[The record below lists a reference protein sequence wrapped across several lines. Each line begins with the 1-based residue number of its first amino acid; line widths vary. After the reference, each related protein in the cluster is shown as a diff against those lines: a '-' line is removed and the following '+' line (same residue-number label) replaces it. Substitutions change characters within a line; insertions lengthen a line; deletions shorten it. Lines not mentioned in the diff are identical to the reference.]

1 MAGKPSRE
9 EELRAAR
16 GGKLAELRAAGW
28 AWPND
33 FRPTHRAAELHAAH
47 DAAAADAL
55 PAEELAVAGRMMLKR
70 VQGKTSFVQ
79 LQDESGRVQLMALR
93 ERLGDAAY
101 AEFRRW
107 DLGDIIGARGALMK
121 TRTGELTVRVRELRL
136 LGKALRPPPEKF
148 HGLHDIEL
156 RYRRRHLDLLANE
169 HVRTLFRRRS
179 RLLAELRRLLDER
192 GFLEVETPL
201 LHPVAGG
208 AAARPFV
215 TRHEALR
222 RDLYLR
228 VAPELYLKR
237 LVIGGFERVF
247 ELNRSFRNEGLS
259 TQHNPEFTML
269 ELYQAHADYRDLMRL
284 LEELLPALARV
295 VLGGTR
301 VRLPSAAGKRED
313 EEVDEDEGIDLST
326 VLEQLTPREVEL
338 DLSVV
343 FEQLPKE
350 IDLSAPFEQLTLRE
364 VLRRYCIKE
373 ALRLYYI
380 KEVLRQY
387 CKEEKPNLDDA
398 VDLAAEYA
406 RFEIDILNSE
416 SVAMLQRRLYEHVAT
431 LRQYYI
437 KEKEALLWWYCRE
450 KRLNL
455 DDAADLA
462 AECGRLEIDILNGD
476 SVAMLQRRLYEHV
489 VEKKLDLMLWW
500 RPYEHVVEK
509 KLDLDDAADLAA
521 ECGRLEIDILNG
533 DSVAMLQRRLYEHV
547 IEKKLDLDDAAAL
560 ATECVRLEIDAPGGE
575 SAAMLQL
582 RLFEHAVEPTLK
594 RPTFVTEYPVE
605 ASPLARR
612 CDHDP
617 ERAERFEL
625 FAAGRELANGFS
637 ELNDPEDQAERF
649 RRQAELRAG
658 GDPEAMRYDEEYVRA
673 LEHGLPPTAGVGV
686 GIDRLAMLLCGERS
700 IREVLLFPQL
710 RAVPDEA

>member
-47 DAAAADAL
+47 DDAAADAL

-79 LQDESGRVQLMALR
+79 LQDESGRIQLMALR
-93 ERLGDAAY
+93 EQLGDAAY

-148 HGLHDIEL
+148 HGLHDVEL

-169 HVRTLFRRRS
+169 HARTLFRRRS

-301 VRLPSAAGKRED
+301 VRLLSAAKKKEDEDLDEGEDINED
-313 EEVDEDEGIDLST
+313 EEIDLNT
-326 VLEQLTPREVEL
+326 
-338 DLSVV
+338 V
-343 FEQLPKE
+343 FEQLTKE

-364 VLRRYCIKE
+364 VLRRYCIRE
-373 ALRLYYI
+373 ALRLYFI
-380 KEVLRQY
+380 
-387 CKEEKPNLDDA
+387 
-398 VDLAAEYA
+398 
-406 RFEIDILNSE
+406 
-416 SVAMLQRRLYEHVAT
+416 
-431 LRQYYI
+431 
-437 KEKEALLWWYCRE
+437 KEALRRYCRE
-450 KRLNL
+450 EKLNL

-462 AECGRLEIDILNGD
+462 AEYAQLETDILSSESVVMLQRRLYKHVDTLQQYYMKEREALRWYCKEKKLNLDDVADLVAECARLEIDAPDGG
-476 SVAMLQRRLYEHV
+476 SVAMLQRQLHKYVVEKKLVLMLQRRLYKHL
-489 VEKKLDLMLWW
+489 VEKKLDLNNAADLAAECA
-500 RPYEHVVEK
+500 RLEIDAPDGGSVTTLQLLLYGHVVEK
-509 KLDLDDAADLAA
+509 KLDLDDVADLAA
-521 ECGRLEIDILNG
+521 
-533 DSVAMLQRRLYEHV
+533 
-547 IEKKLDLDDAAAL
+547 
-560 ATECVRLEIDAPGGE
+560 ECVRLEIDAPGGE

-658 GDPEAMRYDEEYVRA
+658 GDPEAMRYDKEYVRA

-710 RAVPDEA
+710 RAAPDEA

>member
-1 MAGKPSRE
+1 MAGKPTRE

-16 GGKLAELRAAGW
+16 AGKLAELRASGW

-33 FRPTHRAAELHAAH
+33 FRPTHRAGALHAAH
-47 DAAAADAL
+47 DDAAGDAL
-55 PAEELAVAGRMMLKR
+55 PAAELAVAGRMMLKR

-79 LQDESGRVQLMALR
+79 LQDDSGCIQLMVLR
-93 ERLGDAAY
+93 EDLGDAAY
-101 AEFRRW
+101 AEFRHW
-107 DLGDIIGARGALMK
+107 DLGDIVGARGALMK

-169 HVRTLFRRRS
+169 HARTLFQRRS

-208 AAARPFV
+208 AAARPFT
-215 TRHEALR
+215 TRHEALHR
-222 RDLYLR
+222 TLYLR

-259 TQHNPEFTML
+259 AQHNPEFTML

-284 LEELLPALARV
+284 LEELLPALARAA
-295 VLGGTR
+295 LDGTR
-301 VRLPSAAGKRED
+301 VRLPSAA
-313 EEVDEDEGIDLST
+313 EGDADAAIDLA
-326 VLEQLTPREVEL
+326 
-338 DLSVV
+338 
-343 FEQLPKE
+343 
-350 IDLSAPFEQLTLRE
+350 APFERLTLRE
-364 VLRRYCIKE
+364 
-373 ALRLYYI
+373 
-380 KEVLRQY
+380 
-387 CKEEKPNLDDA
+387 A
-398 VDLAAEYA
+398 V
-406 RFEIDILNSE
+406 
-416 SVAMLQRRLYEHVAT
+416 QRHFGGA
-431 LRQYYI
+431 
-437 KEKEALLWWYCRE
+437 
-450 KRLNL
+450 
-455 DDAADLA
+455 
-462 AECGRLEIDILNGD
+462 
-476 SVAMLQRRLYEHV
+476 
-489 VEKKLDLMLWW
+489 
-500 RPYEHVVEK
+500 
-509 KLDLDDAADLAA
+509 LDLDDAEALAA
-521 ECGRLEIDILNG
+521 RCAALEID
-533 DSVAMLQRRLYEHV
+533 V
-547 IEKKLDLDDAAAL
+547 
-560 ATECVRLEIDAPGGE
+560 PGGE

-582 RLFEHAVEPTLK
+582 RLFEHAVEPKLLQ
-594 RPTFVTEYPVE
+594 PTFVTEYPVE

-612 CDHDP
+612 CDRDP

-658 GDPEAMRYDEEYVRA
+658 GDAEAMRYDGEYVRA

-686 GIDRLAMLLCGERS
+686 GIDRLVMLLCGERS

-710 RAVPDEA
+710 RAAPDEA

>member
-47 DAAAADAL
+47 DDAAADAL
-55 PAEELAVAGRMMLKR
+55 PAAELAVAGRMMLKR
-70 VQGKTSFVQ
+70 VQGKTSFAQ
-79 LQDESGRVQLMALR
+79 LQDESGRIQLMALR
-93 ERLGDAAY
+93 EQLGDAAY

-148 HGLHDIEL
+148 HGLHDVEL

-169 HVRTLFRRRS
+169 HARTLFRRRS

-269 ELYQAHADYRDLMRL
+269 ELYRAHADYRDLMRL
-284 LEELLPALARV
+284 LEELLPELARV

-301 VRLPSAAGKRED
+301 VRLLSAAKKKEDEDLDEGEDINED
-313 EEVDEDEGIDLST
+313 EEIDLSAM
-326 VLEQLTPREVEL
+326 VGEQVIE
-338 DLSVV
+338 
-343 FEQLPKE
+343 E

-364 VLRRYCIKE
+364 VLRQYCIKE
-373 ALRLYYI
+373 ALRLHYI
-380 KEVLRQY
+380 KETLCQY
-387 CKEEKPNLDDA
+387 CKKKKLNLDDTA
-398 VDLAAEYA
+398 DLAAEYA
-406 RFEIDILNSE
+406 KLETAILSSV
-416 SVAMLQRRLYEHVAT
+416 SVAMLQRRLDERMAV
-431 LRQYYI
+431 LRQFDM
-437 KEKEALLWWYCRE
+437 KAKEALRWYCKE
-450 KRLNL
+450 KKLNL
-455 DDAADLA
+455 DDATDLA
-462 AECGRLEIDILNGD
+462 AECAKLQIDTPDGG
-476 SVAMLQRRLYEHV
+476 SVTMLQL
-489 VEKKLDLMLWW
+489 LL
-500 RPYEHVVEK
+500 YEHVVEK
-509 KLDLDDAADLAA
+509 KLDLDDAADLA
-521 ECGRLEIDILNG
+521 E
-533 DSVAMLQRRLYEHV
+533 
-547 IEKKLDLDDAAAL
+547 
-560 ATECVRLEIDAPGGE
+560 ECVRLEIDAPGGE

-710 RAVPDEA
+710 RAAPDEA

>member
-47 DAAAADAL
+47 DDAAADAL

-79 LQDESGRVQLMALR
+79 LQDESGRIQLMALR

-148 HGLHDIEL
+148 HGLHDVEL

-169 HVRTLFRRRS
+169 HARTLFRRRS

-284 LEELLPALARV
+284 LEELLPALARI

-301 VRLPSAAGKRED
+301 VRLPTAA
-313 EEVDEDEGIDLST
+313 EGDA
-326 VLEQLTPREVEL
+326 
-338 DLSVV
+338 DA
-343 FEQLPKE
+343 E
-350 IDLSAPFEQLTLRE
+350 IDLAAPFARLTLRE
-364 VLRRYCIKE
+364 AVLRHCS
-373 ALRLYYI
+373 
-380 KEVLRQY
+380 
-387 CKEEKPNLDDA
+387 N
-398 VDLAAEYA
+398 
-406 RFEIDILNSE
+406 
-416 SVAMLQRRLYEHVAT
+416 RR
-431 LRQYYI
+431 
-437 KEKEALLWWYCRE
+437 
-450 KRLNL
+450 
-455 DDAADLA
+455 
-462 AECGRLEIDILNGD
+462 
-476 SVAMLQRRLYEHV
+476 
-489 VEKKLDLMLWW
+489 
-500 RPYEHVVEK
+500 
-509 KLDLDDAADLAA
+509 
-521 ECGRLEIDILNG
+521 
-533 DSVAMLQRRLYEHV
+533 
-547 IEKKLDLDDAAAL
+547 LDLDDAAAL
-560 ATECVRLEIDAPGGE
+560 APECARLEIDAPGGE

-649 RRQAELRAG
+649 RCQAELRAG

-686 GIDRLAMLLCGERS
+686 GIDRLAMLLCGEHS

-710 RAVPDEA
+710 RAAPDEA